1 MKILLASAAFALA
14 ATFAALPAKADNVTE
29 VPTLSAN
36 GEGIAYATP
45 DIAVVSIGVTTRGA
59 TAAEALSANS
69 ADLAKVIES
78 IRGEGV
84 EDKDI
89 GTSGLNIHPVYEKP
103 AKDAPQTEA
112 PKIIGYNVSNEV
124 RVTIRD
130 LESSGS
136 ILDKVVS
143 AGANQMNGISFDNA
157 DRSVSQDDAIKAA
170 IADAKRK
177 GEIMAEAA
185 GVKLKRIVNI
195 QANAGGGAMPQMYAR
210 VAMAADASAV
220 PVMPGQ
226 QQIMGNA
233 TIIWEIEH

>member
-1 MKILLASAAFALA
+1 VKILLASAAFALA

-29 VPTLSAN
+29 VPTLTAN
-36 GEGIAYATP
+36 GEGIVYATP
-45 DIAVVSIGVTTRGA
+45 DIAIVSIGVTTQGA
-59 TAAEALSANS
+59 NAAEALSANS
-69 ADLAKVIES
+69 ADLSKVIDT

-84 EDKDI
+84 DDKDI
-89 GTSGLNIHPVYEKP
+89 GTSGLSIRPVYEKP
-103 AKDAPQTEA
+103 AKDAEQTEA
-112 PKIIGYNVSNEV
+112 PKIIGYTVSNEV
-124 RVTIRD
+124 RVTIRN

-143 AGANQMNGISFDNA
+143 AGANQMNGIAFDNA
-157 DRSVSQDDAIKAA
+157 DRSASQDEAIKAA

-177 GEIMAEAA
+177 AEIMAEAA

-195 QANAGGGAMPQMYAR
+195 QAHGGGGGMPQMYAR
-210 VAMAADASAV
+210 AAMADAAAV

-233 TIIWEIEH
+233 TVVWEIEQ